1 MQLLRDLG
9 FLLRLTRGHRIA
21 RRYFVTNGFD
31 GALTMLGLAMGFH
44 VSGPVPPDVAL
55 GACVGTAVA
64 LGVSGLTSAYVSE
77 SAERRRALDEL
88 QAAMMADLADSAHG
102 RAARLVPVLIALVN
116 GAAPVVL
123 SLLIISPLWL
133 AALKVELPLD
143 PIAATIGVAFVVL
156 FLLGVFIG
164 MVSRTFWLW
173 AGLRTLL
180 VAAGTALLIFLLGV

>member
-1 MQLLRDLG
+1 MQLLRDIG
-9 FLLRLTRGHRIA
+9 FLLHLTRGQRIA

-31 GALTMLGLAMGFH
+31 GALTMLGLVMGFH

-88 QAAMMADLADSAHG
+88 QAAMMADLGDSAHG
-102 RAARLVPVLIALVN
+102 RAARLVPILIALVN
-116 GAAPVVL
+116 GAAPVLL
-123 SLLIISPLWL
+123 SLVIISPLWL
-133 AALKVELPLD
+133 AALNVELPLD
-143 PIAATIGVAFVVL
+143 PIAATIGLAFVVL

>member
-1 MQLLRDLG
+1 MQLFRDIG
-9 FLLRLTRGHRIA
+9 FLLRLTRGHGIA
-21 RRYFVTNGFD
+21 RRYFITNGFD
-31 GALTMLGLAMGFH
+31 GALTMLGLAMGFY

-88 QAAMMADLADSAHG
+88 QAAMVTDLELTAHG
-102 RAARLVPVLIALVN
+102 RAARLVPILIALVN

-123 SLLIISPLWL
+123 SLFIMAPLWL
-133 AALKVELPLD
+133 AASGVDLPVD
-143 PIAATIGVAFVVL
+143 PVPVMIGAAFVAL

-164 MVSRTFWLW
+164 MVSGTFWLW

-180 VAAGTALLIFLLGV
+180 VAGGTALLIFLLGV